1 MIKNIR
7 LQFIA
12 LTVAVLFSLLLAIL
26 ITINSFM
33 VYQTN
38 RRIDDFLH
46 SMIENEGKML
56 PTPDRIQ
63 PPTEQPPAPNI
74 PIKGFSVKF
83 DVKGELLPFNL
94 NKADIDQETALFYAE
109 EVFKKGKSE
118 GKIDSYRYKTKS
130 TPSGTLIV
138 FADQTTQDMMLIE
151 LQNLSFI
158 IGSISMIVLVIITVL
173 LSKFIVKPVNIAF
186 EKQKRFVADSGHEL
200 KTPLAIISANIDIL
214 EMEIQNNKYISE
226 IKNQS
231 HRMNHLIRELL
242 VLARTENQTNK
253 NHFTD
258 FNLSDVIEN
267 TALPFEVLAFEQEKE
282 IALDIET
289 GVHYHG
295 DENNIKKM
303 LSALIDNAVKY
314 STKNSK
320 VMISLKTK
328 GNKKIIQIQNTVAGT
343 LPDDSEK
350 LFDRF
355 YRIDESRAR
364 NTGGFGIGL
373 SIVKSIVEQHGGKIT
388 TEYLPDNQIAFK
400 IALYNKTLPP
410 QQTKTI

>member
-7 LQFIA
+7 LKFIA

-38 RRIDDFLH
+38 RRIDAFLN
-46 SMIENEGKML
+46 SMIENDGRML
-56 PTPDRIQ
+56 PIPDRMQ
-63 PPTEQPPAPNI
+63 PPTEHPPSPNI
-74 PIKGFSVKF
+74 PIKGFSIKF
-83 DVKGELLPFNL
+83 DMNGELLPFNL
-94 NKADIDQETALFYAE
+94 NKVDIDQETAVYYAE

-118 GKIDSYRYKTKS
+118 GKIESYRYKTKS

-151 LQNLSFI
+151 LQNLSLI
-158 IGSISMIVLVIITVL
+158 TGTISMIVLVIITVL

-186 EKQKRFVADSGHEL
+186 EKQKRFVADSSHEL

-214 EMEIQNNKYISE
+214 EMEPQSNKYISE

-231 HRMNHLIRELL
+231 HRMNQLIRELL
-242 VLARTENQTNK
+242 VLARTENQVNK
-253 NHFTD
+253 TKFND

-267 TALPFEVLAFEQEKE
+267 IALPFEVLAFEQEKE
-282 IALDIET
+282 IVLDLEPDV
-289 GVHYHG
+289 GYHG
-295 DENNIKKM
+295 DENTIKKM

-314 STKNSK
+314 SSKKSK

-328 GNKKIIQIQNTVAGT
+328 GNKKMIQIQNTFAGT
-343 LPDDSEK
+343 LPEDSEK

-373 SIVKSIVEQHGGKIT
+373 SIVKNIVEQHGGKIT

-400 IALYNKTLPP
+400 IVFYN
-410 QQTKTI
+410 

>member
-1 MIKNIR
+1 MIKKIR
-7 LQFIA
+7 LKFIA
-12 LTVAVLFSLLLAIL
+12 LTVAVLLSLLLAIL

-38 RRIDDFLH
+38 RRIDTFLNNL
-46 SMIENEGKML
+46 IENDGKML
-56 PTPDRIQ
+56 PSPDHTQ
-63 PPTEQPPAPNI
+63 PPRSQPPAPNI
-74 PIKGFSVKF
+74 PIKGFSIKF
-83 DVKGELLPFNL
+83 DRNGELLPFNL
-94 NKADIDQETALFYAE
+94 NQSDINQETAVFYAE
-109 EVFKKGKSE
+109 EVLENGERE
-118 GKIDSYRYKTKS
+118 GKIDSYKYKVKATA
-130 TPSGTLIV
+130 SGTLIV
-138 FADQTTQDMMLIE
+138 FADQTTQDLMLIE

-158 IGSISMIVLVIITVL
+158 TGSISMIVLVIITVL

-186 EKQKRFVADSGHEL
+186 EKQKRFVADSSHEL

-214 EMEIQNNKYISE
+214 EMENQNNNYIRE

-231 HRMNHLIRELL
+231 HRMNQLIRELL
-242 VLARTENQTNK
+242 VLARTENQVNKTNF
-253 NHFTD
+253 ND

-282 IALDIET
+282 IALDLEPD
-289 GVHYHG
+289 VLYHG

-314 STKNSK
+314 SSKKSK

-328 GNKKIIQIQNTVAGT
+328 GNKKLIQIQNNFAGT

-373 SIVKSIVEQHGGKIT
+373 SIVKNIVEQHGGKIT
-388 TEYLPDNQIAFK
+388 IEYMPKNRIAFK
-400 IALYNKTLPP
+400 IAL
-410 QQTKTI
+410 

>member
-7 LQFIA
+7 LKFIA

-38 RRIDDFLH
+38 RRIDAFLN
-46 SMIENEGKML
+46 SMIENDGRML
-56 PTPDRIQ
+56 PIPDRMQ
-63 PPTEQPPAPNI
+63 PPTEHPPSPNI
-74 PIKGFSVKF
+74 PIKGFSIKF
-83 DVKGELLPFNL
+83 DMNGELLPFNL
-94 NKADIDQETALFYAE
+94 NKVDIDQETAVYYAE

-118 GKIDSYRYKTKS
+118 GKIESYRYKTKS

-151 LQNLSFI
+151 LQNLSLI
-158 IGSISMIVLVIITVL
+158 TGTISMIVLVIITVL

-186 EKQKRFVADSGHEL
+186 EKQKRFVADSSHEL

-214 EMEIQNNKYISE
+214 EMEPQSNKYISE

-231 HRMNHLIRELL
+231 HRMNQLIRELL
-242 VLARTENQTNK
+242 VLARTENQANK
-253 NHFTD
+253 TKFND

-267 TALPFEVLAFEQEKE
+267 IALPFEVLAFEQEKE
-282 IALDIET
+282 IVLDLEPDV
-289 GVHYHG
+289 GYHG
-295 DENNIKKM
+295 DENTIKKM

-314 STKNSK
+314 SSKKSK

-328 GNKKIIQIQNTVAGT
+328 GNKKMIQIQNTFAGT
-343 LPDDSEK
+343 LPEDSEK

-373 SIVKSIVEQHGGKIT
+373 SIVKNIVEQHGGKIT

-400 IALYNKTLPP
+400 IVFYN
-410 QQTKTI
+410 

>member
-7 LQFIA
+7 LKFIA

-38 RRIDDFLH
+38 RRIDAFLN
-46 SMIENEGKML
+46 SMIENDGRML
-56 PTPDRIQ
+56 PIPDRMQ
-63 PPTEQPPAPNI
+63 PPTEHPPSPNI
-74 PIKGFSVKF
+74 PIKGFSIKF
-83 DVKGELLPFNL
+83 DMNGELLPFNL
-94 NKADIDQETALFYAE
+94 NKVDIDQETAVYYAE

-118 GKIDSYRYKTKS
+118 GKIESYRYKTKS

-151 LQNLSFI
+151 LQNLSLI
-158 IGSISMIVLVIITVL
+158 TGTISMIVLVIITVL

-186 EKQKRFVADSGHEL
+186 EKQKRFVADSSHEL

-214 EMEIQNNKYISE
+214 EMEPQSNKYISE

-231 HRMNHLIRELL
+231 HRMNQLIRELL
-242 VLARTENQTNK
+242 VLARTENQVNK
-253 NHFTD
+253 TKFND

-267 TALPFEVLAFEQEKE
+267 IALPFEVLAFEQEKE
-282 IALDIET
+282 IVLDLEPDV
-289 GVHYHG
+289 GYHG
-295 DENNIKKM
+295 DENTIKKM

-314 STKNSK
+314 SSKKSK

-328 GNKKIIQIQNTVAGT
+328 GNKKMIQIQNTFAGT
-343 LPDDSEK
+343 LPENSEK

-373 SIVKSIVEQHGGKIT
+373 SIVKNIVEQHGGKIT

-400 IALYNKTLPP
+400 IVFYN
-410 QQTKTI
+410 